1 MTDRRQFIT
10 LLGGA
15 AAAWPVAAG
24 AQQAQRM
31 RRIGVFQPGAAD
43 ASEYEARNA
52 AFLQGLGQ
60 LGWIVGRNV
69 RIESRWGA
77 GNVERYPTIAQEL
90 VALGPEVILGNGSA
104 IVTALQKATRTVPIV
119 FANISDPVGSGL
131 VASLARPGGNATGF
145 ISQEFGF
152 AGKWLELLKEIS
164 PPLARVAVLRDA
176 AIASQIGMLGGIQ
189 SVAPAL
195 GVEIRP
201 IDLRDPDEIERAIA
215 AFAREPNGGLI
226 VAPAGRAVLH
236 REQIVKL
243 AARHALP
250 AVYPFRHFVA
260 GGGLIS
266 YGADSVHVYQQA
278 AGYVDR
284 ILKGEKPADL
294 PVQAPTK
301 YELAINLKTA
311 KALGLTVPLTL
322 LARADEVI
330 E

>member
-1 MTDRRQFIT
+1 MRRREFIT

-15 AAAWPVAAG
+15 AAAGPIAAS
-24 AQQAQRM
+24 AQQAMRV

-69 RIESRWGA
+69 QIEFRWGA
-77 GNVERYPTIAQEL
+77 GHVESYPAMAQEL
-90 VALGPEVILGNGSA
+90 VALAPDIILGNGSA
-104 IVTALQKATRTVPIV
+104 IVTALQRATRTVPIV

-131 VASLARPGGNATGF
+131 VASLARPGGNTTGF

-152 AGKWLELLKEIS
+152 AGKWLELLKEIA
-164 PPLARVAVLRDA
+164 PRVARVAVLRDS

-195 GVEIRP
+195 GVEMSP
-201 IDLRDPDEIERAIA
+201 IDLRDPGEIERAVA

-226 VAPAGRAVLH
+226 VAPAGRAVLY
-236 REQIVKL
+236 RELIVRL
-243 AARHALP
+243 AARHGLP

-294 PVQAPTK
+294 PVQAQTK
-301 YELAINLKTA
+301 YELVVNLKTA
-311 KALGLTVPLTL
+311 KALGLTVPDTL
-322 LARADEVI
+322 LTRADEVI